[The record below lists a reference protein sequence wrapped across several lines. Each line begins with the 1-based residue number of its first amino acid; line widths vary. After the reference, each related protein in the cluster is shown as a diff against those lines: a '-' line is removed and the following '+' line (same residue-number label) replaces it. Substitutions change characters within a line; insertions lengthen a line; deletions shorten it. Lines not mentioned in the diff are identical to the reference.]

1 MSNETPHRDEPSRD
15 PEFGGDEIIRPAD
28 ESGRTPSDDPLRDA
42 AEAPSEDD
50 ALRAAAEHD
59 ARRTEAERMA
69 ARDEAEREAGFESA
83 MNRDNEGLGAE
94 PGVAHGATPV
104 SDESG
109 RRADRGD
116 DEVRDAHEFHRDDAR
131 DDRDVSRDRGEPT
144 PLIEPESR
152 PAYTPA
158 PAPPAPAA
166 PVAPGAAGVA
176 DERDWDVGTP
186 ATVQASSETVAPTT
200 AEPVASAP
208 ASAPEAATAAYPA
221 AAATTAYPS
230 APAEPVQP
238 QVVYVTQPN
247 PPRDRGNRGIG
258 ALLAIAAA
266 IIFALLY
273 AGAAMLL
280 ITVANQGV
288 FEVDSVTSFFL
299 NAAFWAPVAVFAVTY
314 VLLAVLVNRA
324 GWWAH
329 ALGGLV
335 VALLTYFSFVAVAV
349 WSAGGTVDDFRRLD
363 LWFHPL
369 AVSVFV
375 LAREV
380 PIWFGAAIGAR
391 GRRVRARNIEAREQ
405 YEREQAAARAEA
417 NITYR

>member
-59 ARRTEAERMA
+59 ARRAEAERMA
-69 ARDEAEREAGFESA
+69 ARDDAEREAGFESA
-83 MNRDNEGLGAE
+83 MNRDDEDLGAG

-104 SDESG
+104 SDE
-109 RRADRGD
+109 ADR
-116 DEVRDAHEFHRDDAR
+116 
-131 DDRDVSRDRGEPT
+131 RGEPT
-144 PLIEPESR
+144 PLIEPASA

-158 PAPPAPAA
+158 PPPPA

-176 DERDWDVGTP
+176 DDRDWDAGTP

-208 ASAPEAATAAYPA
+208 ESVPAGATAAYTA

-280 ITVANQGV
+280 ITVVNQGV

-299 NAAFWAPVAVFAVTY
+299 NAAFWVPVAVFAVTY

-380 PIWFGAAIGAR
+380 PIWFGAASGAR

-405 YEREQAAARAEA
+405 YDREQAAARAEA
-417 NITYR
+417 NIAYR